1 MELYEISSPEELNKR
16 LKDEQFIRE
25 FTNRVIFDGMS
36 KPRAWCITFGVD
48 YPLTPSQTTK
58 MYRWLKKD
66 EVHNWL
72 ERANNSLDVD
82 WIDKRVNALYHLYSL
97 GTDEDTQTKNRIAA
111 LDKFLTH
118 LNKEESKIKL
128 ELGGSTQ
135 VNIIQVVQDSLSKIT
150 SGATIQPDMPM
161 IEAEIE

>member
-1 MELYEISSPEELNKR
+1 MELFKISSPEELNKR

-25 FTNRVIFDGMS
+25 FTNKVIFDGMT
-36 KPRAWCITFGVD
+36 KPKAWSATFGVD
-48 YPLTPSQTTK
+48 YPLTDVMKTK

-82 WIDKRVNALYHLYSL
+82 WIDKRVNALQHLYSL
-97 GTDEDTQTKNRIAA
+97 GTDEENQAKNRIDA

-135 VNIIQVVQDSLSKIT
+135 VNIIRVVQDSLSKIT
-150 SGATIQPDMPM
+150 SGATIQPDIPM